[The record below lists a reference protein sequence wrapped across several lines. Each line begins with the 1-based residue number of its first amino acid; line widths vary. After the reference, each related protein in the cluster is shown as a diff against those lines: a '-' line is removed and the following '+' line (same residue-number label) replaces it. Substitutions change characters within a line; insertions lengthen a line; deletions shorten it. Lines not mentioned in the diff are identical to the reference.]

1 MGTWGVGPFDNDS
14 AADWLA
20 ELEERDEAA
29 LRDALAAAADA
40 GADAYIDIDTAA
52 EALAAAE
59 VVAASCGHAT
69 PSLPETALAW
79 VGAHG
84 VPAVELVE
92 LALRAAK
99 RVGDASELR
108 ELWDEA
114 ANPAWL
120 EAVRDLRFRL
130 GDVLAT

>member
-1 MGTWGVGPFDNDS
+1 MGAWGVGPFDNDA

-20 ELEERDEAA
+20 ELEERGEAA
-29 LRDALAAAADA
+29 IRDALA
-40 GADAYIDIDTAA
+40 GATGAYVESDVAA

-69 PSLPETALAW
+69 PSLPEAALAW

-84 VPAVELVE
+84 VPADELGELGE
-92 LALRAAK
+92 LALDAAK

-114 ANPAWL
+114 ENPAWL

>member
-1 MGTWGVGPFDNDS
+1 MGAWGVGPFDNDT

-20 ELEERDEAA
+20 ELEELGEAA
-29 LRDALAAAADA
+29 IRDALTAAADP
-40 GADAYIDIDTAA
+40 GDDAYIEIDAAA

-59 VVAASCGHAT
+59 IVAASCGHAA
-69 PSLPETALAW
+69 PSLPAAALAW

-84 VPAVELVE
+84 VPPDDLVE
-92 LALRAAK
+92 LALGAAK

-120 EAVRDLRFRL
+120 TAVHDLRFRL